1 MEYLLNELERIIDEI
16 ESTDDYDQDEVIQ
29 ILKKYKEEFEEFQ
42 LRKEEEKGLEWED
55 LD

>member
-16 ESTDDYDQDEVIQ
+16 ESNEDLDQDELIQ
-29 ILKKYKEEFEEFQ
+29 VLKKYKEEFEDYQ
-42 LRKEEEKGLEWED
+42 LRKEEEKSLNWED